1 MRKRT
6 TAWTGIRLLKLYG
19 IVKSGNSKVQT
30 DYVRLASPKKRL
42 ASGKKAATSQ
52 KKMLYGPRKARAE
65 SGIEARL

>member
-6 TAWTGIRLLKLYG
+6 TAWTGIRLLKLYE

-30 DYVRLASPKKRL
+30 DFARLALPKKRSP
-42 ASGKKAATSQ
+42 SGRKAVRSQ
-52 KKMLYGPRKARAE
+52 KKMSYGQRRARAE